1 MEEKKYVPLDNV
13 VNIINEYRSYYDNN
27 IPNVNYKL
35 IIAALSKLREEKG
48 V

>member
-1 MEEKKYVPLDNV
+1 MEEKKYVPLDDV
-13 VNIINEYRSYYDNN
+13 VAIIDRYRSYYDNH

-35 IIAALSKLREEKG
+35 IIAALSKLRNEKG